1 MTTRLDYFD
10 DDTNNVKG
18 FKTKLDNNIKGLS
31 IPDINQAF
39 AIRRMDM
46 FQNIGAESFLTRMD
60 ESMPHVID
68 FKNYKDQGNIANIPI
83 RSHLLGTGDEV
94 RMRNGLYSRVGYP
107 ASDKRNWAD
116 MSNNFRI
123 FKIINNDGG
132 HNKYVEFPKSVRD
145 NDLNTIVSFTSIDI
159 DFEGTYIDTARSD
172 VSVKVRL
179 TLDNFSLLEPYYS
192 SKGELYGQ
200 NPPEFKAENVD
211 PVGSFYQNYVRF
223 LDLLQP
229 PEIQSMDGFPNKGI
243 LLDVYANHPRDP
255 DANLILNEDY
265 RTAFRNHLQLKLY
278 IVDHTLSF
286 NETTNKVDIEIEYRA
301 SADIPIFDKDPA
313 ENILYM
319 PSSKEELKRLL
330 NTRKEQVSN
339 GCKEAAGKTTEEI
352 NKIEK
357 WSLKDRVRFFETSWD
372 GLGGYFRVE
381 RYEYTN
387 QTDLAK
393 SNDVIDSGGQKGLE
407 SYGGNFY
414 IPSLKS
420 YSCAGEL
427 LDHGYPEEH
436 RSDYWISLHS
446 LLVVFLPL
454 DSNNIV
460 TNSQVYLPYVPIQ
473 GPLNDSFQVGDLP
486 INMNSFE
493 DWFNKRYIKSNI
505 YYLDYKTLVKDI
517 ILNYVNV
524 YLRYAFF
531 DYETKPAL
539 GVNIS
544 NDVGSNETFDNCLT
558 NNRVLWSE
566 RDKLG
571 FYPKRDR
578 GQPQGKDWVN
588 IIVYNNDGE
597 DFFACPQAGNS
608 DVYNKLKQI
617 ANSHIVIEAKSAYGP
632 FKNLK
637 LSRNDSGYIRE
648 IRSVQQEIS
657 DISQLGAVYDA
668 TLETHQNCPDFRFFP
683 GEMCY
688 LYIPEFGLSFE
699 KSNLAYKLGIGG
711 NQIITKVSHKIELE
725 GAAKMTTS
733 IVMRYWGSGTT
744 NTHKV
749 PLNRAGVCPDIKESQ
764 DNNTEESDIES
775 SFWSNSGIGGR

>member
-393 SNDVIDSGGQKGLE
+393 SNDVIDSGGQK
-407 SYGGNFY
+407 
-414 IPSLKS
+414 
-420 YSCAGEL
+420 
-427 LDHGYPEEH
+427 D
-436 RSDYWISLHS
+436 
-446 LLVVFLPL
+446 
-454 DSNNIV
+454 
-460 TNSQVYLPYVPIQ
+460 
-473 GPLNDSFQVGDLP
+473 
-486 INMNSFE
+486 
-493 DWFNKRYIKSNI
+493 
-505 YYLDYKTLVKDI
+505 
-517 ILNYVNV
+517 
-524 YLRYAFF
+524 
-531 DYETKPAL
+531 
-539 GVNIS
+539 
-544 NDVGSNETFDNCLT
+544 
-558 NNRVLWSE
+558 
-566 RDKLG
+566 
-571 FYPKRDR
+571 
-578 GQPQGKDWVN
+578 
-588 IIVYNNDGE
+588 
-597 DFFACPQAGNS
+597 
-608 DVYNKLKQI
+608 
-617 ANSHIVIEAKSAYGP
+617 
-632 FKNLK
+632 
-637 LSRNDSGYIRE
+637 
-648 IRSVQQEIS
+648 
-657 DISQLGAVYDA
+657 
-668 TLETHQNCPDFRFFP
+668 
-683 GEMCY
+683 
-688 LYIPEFGLSFE
+688 
-699 KSNLAYKLGIGG
+699 
-711 NQIITKVSHKIELE
+711 
-725 GAAKMTTS
+725 
-733 IVMRYWGSGTT
+733 
-744 NTHKV
+744 
-749 PLNRAGVCPDIKESQ
+749 
-764 DNNTEESDIES
+764 
-775 SFWSNSGIGGR
+775 

>member
-1 MTTRLDYFD
+1 MTNRLDYFD

-18 FKTKLDNNIKGLS
+18 FKTKLDHNTKGLS
-31 IPDINQAF
+31 VPDINQAF
-39 AIRRMDM
+39 ALRRMDI
-46 FQNIGAESFLTRMD
+46 FQDISGSSFLPRMD
-60 ESMPHVID
+60 EKMGNVID

-132 HNKYVEFPKSVRD
+132 ANKYVEFPKSVRD

-211 PVGSFYQNYVRF
+211 PIDSFYQNYVRF

-229 PEIQSMDGFPNKGI
+229 PEIQSMNGFPNKGI
-243 LLDVYANHPRDP
+243 LLEVYTNHPRDP
-255 DANLILNEDY
+255 DANLNLNEDY

-301 SADIPIFDKDPA
+301 SADIPIFDKDPSG
-313 ENILYM
+313 NLLYT
-319 PSSKEELKRLL
+319 PEDTITLKKLL
-330 NTRKEQVSN
+330 NTRKEQVDN
-339 GCKEAAGKTTEEI
+339 GCQEAAGKTTEEI

-357 WSLKDRVRFFETSWD
+357 WSIKDRVDYFEQKWD

-381 RYEYTN
+381 RYEWAVPSN
-387 QTDLAK
+387 FEK
-393 SNDVIDSGGQKGLE
+393 SNDAIDNAGQKGLE

-414 IPSLKS
+414 VPDGMS
-420 YSCAGEL
+420 YNCGTYL
-427 LDHGYPEEH
+427 RDHGYPEEH

-454 DSNNIV
+454 KVQASGMYTPANN
-460 TNSQVYLPYVPIQ
+460 QVYLPYVPIP
-473 GPLNDSFQVGDLP
+473 GLINDSFQVGDLP

-493 DWFNKRYIKSNI
+493 DWYNKRYIKNNI

-531 DYETKPAL
+531 DFSK
-539 GVNIS
+539 
-544 NDVGSNETFDNCLT
+544 DN
-558 NNRVLWSE
+558 
-566 RDKLG
+566 
-571 FYPKRDR
+571 P
-578 GQPQGKDWVN
+578 
-588 IIVYNNDGE
+588 
-597 DFFACPQAGNS
+597 
-608 DVYNKLKQI
+608 
-617 ANSHIVIEAKSAYGP
+617 
-632 FKNLK
+632 
-637 LSRNDSGYIRE
+637 
-648 IRSVQQEIS
+648 
-657 DISQLGAVYDA
+657 
-668 TLETHQNCPDFRFFP
+668 
-683 GEMCY
+683 
-688 LYIPEFGLSFE
+688 
-699 KSNLAYKLGIGG
+699 
-711 NQIITKVSHKIELE
+711 
-725 GAAKMTTS
+725 
-733 IVMRYWGSGTT
+733 
-744 NTHKV
+744 
-749 PLNRAGVCPDIKESQ
+749 
-764 DNNTEESDIES
+764 
-775 SFWSNSGIGGR
+775 NSGIYK